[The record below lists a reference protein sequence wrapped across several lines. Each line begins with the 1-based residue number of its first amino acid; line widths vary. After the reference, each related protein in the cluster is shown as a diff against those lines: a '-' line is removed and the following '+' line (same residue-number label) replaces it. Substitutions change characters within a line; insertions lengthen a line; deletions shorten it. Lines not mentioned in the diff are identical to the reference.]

1 MGEESPSTL
10 LHSAQHDVTG
20 RSMHGFALTVLVAE
34 LTRVVAL
41 LAPQDER
48 ITELEKA
55 LAAQEEVE
63 VIEEVVAKK

>member
-1 MGEESPSTL
+1 M
-10 LHSAQHDVTG
+10 D
-20 RSMHGFALTVLVAE
+20 GFALTVLLAK